1 MAKIFLKVT
10 AVLQRL
16 SEYEAVNIKLQV
28 FIVIDT
34 SETVERN
41 VFPWEIL
48 WVNLLILIMF
58 LLVKLGIFWIVNM
71 TFVSD
76 LLYTLFFELE

>member
-28 FIVIDT
+28 FIVVDT
-34 SETVERN
+34 SETVEHN
-41 VFPWEIL
+41 VFSWEIL

>member
-34 SETVERN
+34 SETVEHN
-41 VFPWEIL
+41 VFSWEIL